1 MVAYKSPSI
10 RDLAQQLTF
19 APEPVRL
26 QMIDRAERLV
36 AILDPSKKYPYDFIC
51 YQVTGYRPRTAA
63 LEALDGRLLR
73 QDLVRMIETL
83 SDSMDL
89 KADALGEKVLSIED
103 LAARFNVSTKTI
115 ARWRQ
120 AGLVSRR
127 FVYSDGKKRVGF
139 LESSVA
145 NFVAHNNRRVE
156 AASGFSQLTPE
167 EKREIIRRA
176 RRLSHYCHCCLYE
189 VSKRIARKMGRAIET
204 VRYTIKAY
212 DEAHPDLKLFPNA
225 TEQLNDRDREML
237 FRAFRRGVSVHAL
250 ARRFCRTRSSVY
262 RIINE
267 MRVEHLLREPTECIF
282 NAEFDDA
289 DAEAKILGPEPPEPE
304 GRLPKPPPGLPVY
317 LRTLYRTPLLT
328 RDQES
333 YLFRK
338 YNFLKYR
345 AQQLKEKLRRARLPR
360 SREIEEVERL
370 LVLANEVKNRIVKAN
385 LRLVVNI
392 AKRHV
397 GSSSNFFELIS
408 DGNISLMRAVE
419 KFDYSRGF
427 KFSTYA
433 SWAIIKNYARTIPQ
447 ENYRLDRF
455 VTGKDELLDLAGETG
470 RGGGSDDAP
479 AELDESVRQ
488 SIEQVLHKLTPRERE
503 VVERRFGLGEVLGPQ
518 TLQEVG
524 QKFGVTK
531 ERVRQIE
538 TRALT
543 KLRHMI
549 DKDTFE
555 AVQTEE

>member
-10 RDLAQQLTF
+10 RDLAKQLTF
-19 APEPVRL
+19 APDAVRL

-36 AILDPSKKYPYDFIC
+36 SILDPKKKYPYEFIC
-51 YQVTGYRPRTAA
+51 YQVTGYRPRTTV
-63 LEALDGRLLR
+63 LEAIDGELLR

-89 KADALGEKVLSIED
+89 KADGLAEKVLTIEE
-103 LAARFNVSTKTI
+103 LAGRFKVSTKTI
-115 ARWRQ
+115 SRWRK

-127 FVYSDGKKRVGF
+127 LVFGDGKKRVGF

-145 NFVAHNNRRVE
+145 NFATHNNERIE
-156 AASGFSQLTPE
+156 AASGFTQLTPE

-189 VSKRIARKMGRAIET
+189 VSKRIARRMGRAIET

-212 DEAHPDLKLFPNA
+212 DDTHPDLKLFPNA
-225 TEQLNDRDREML
+225 TEQLNERDREML

-250 ARRFCRTRSSVY
+250 AKRYCRTRSSVY

-282 NAEFDDA
+282 SAEFDA
-289 DAEAKILGPEPPEPE
+289 PEAAAKVLGPEPPEPE
-304 GRLPKPPPGLPVY
+304 KKLPKPPPGLPIY

-328 RDQES
+328 KDQET

-338 YNFLKYR
+338 YNYLKYR
-345 AQQLKEKLRRARLPR
+345 AQKLKEKLQRARSPL
-360 SREIEEVERL
+360 SREIEDVERL
-370 LVLANEVKNRIVKAN
+370 LAQANEVKNRLVKAN

-419 KFDYSRGF
+419 KFDYGRGF

-447 ENYRLDRF
+447 ENYRMDRF

-470 RGGGSDDAP
+470 RGGGSEDGIT
-479 AELDESVRQ
+479 ELDDSVKQ

-503 VVERRFGLGEVLGPQ
+503 VIERRFGLGESMGPQ

-538 TRALT
+538 TRALD

-549 DKDTFE
+549 DKDTLE
-555 AVQTEE
+555 AVKAEE